1 MAVVS
6 EADKYAFSEVQPV
19 ETFCVAKKD
28 LDQRINR
35 VNSVQVS
42 PEQCPEVS
50 SAFMSLDSCQRHKER
65 NWGTC
70 LSRNVFVIL
79 SLVFTVIISLL
90 ELCKW
95 LCLVLSM

>member
-1 MAVVS
+1 MLSVKCSLSRLFAL
-6 EADKYAFSEVQPV
+6 Q
-19 ETFCVAKKD
+19 KKD